1 MVDDVGVTGIRP
13 IDDNPSR
20 QRKRQDAKQEEKPL
34 KRKAERKKK
43 VPREEKEGGID
54 IVI

>member
-20 QRKRQDAKQEEKPL
+20 QRNRPGAKQEKKPL
-34 KRKAERKKK
+34 KRKVESKKK
-43 VPREEKEGGID
+43 APLKEKEGGID